1 MKQHFLY
8 DGIVLFDG
16 NITNIKNKLS
26 LKKKDN
32 NLNLLG
38 LTFNHREFK
47 INEINNIRSEVENLD
62 LDHLMFSIRPSA
74 NLKRSKDFNLFL
86 QLIFAIKISKIYEI
100 KKIFISDDYR
110 ALLKKKDKIFFLLSN
125 YLKALVQSKD
135 NSFTF
140 FKSINSDDL
149 IVDNKIDFINLSNY
163 NTSGFKYKKYTDINK
178 KNHKFFW
185 LGFDRDFQEVPWEKK
200 YKKDYWYKVS
210 KKTKSSQ
217 PLFSKMKYC
226 SRCCLPESWEGMTFD
241 KEGICSICRSSED
254 KMIIEWKA
262 KEKNLKEIL
271 YSHKKKDYYD
281 CILPISGG
289 KDSTF
294 QSYVLTKKYQ
304 LNPLAITHGQ
314 NWYSLTGRE
323 NLENCLKQFD
333 LDHIF
338 FCASRKKI
346 NSVAKKSLNLIG
358 DSCWHCH
365 VGVGTFAIQ
374 TSFDW
379 KINLIVY
386 GEAPADTDARGSF
399 KKNNERVSPYRF
411 LEQSAIEKNTKF
423 TDKEFDL
430 KKLSNWSYPSHK
442 ELFKFDPYIIHL
454 GQYIFWDEQK
464 NIDFV
469 SKYFGWKNT
478 KAENTYKGYKSNE
491 CTMAGVHDYLNF
503 LKRGIG
509 RASVHA
515 SDDVRRGLITREQG
529 FELIKKHD
537 IQKPHALEYYKKITG
552 LKNKDIKKNISI
564 AKKKSKY
571 AKKFTL

>member
-110 ALLKKKDKIFFLLSN
+110 ALLKKKDKRFFLLSN

-140 FKSINSDDL
+140 FKSIDPDDL

-163 NTSGFKYKKYTDINK
+163 NANGFKYKKYKDINK
-178 KNHKFFW
+178 KNHKLFW

-254 KMIIEWKA
+254 KMVIE
-262 KEKNLKEIL
+262 
-271 YSHKKKDYYD
+271 
-281 CILPISGG
+281 
-289 KDSTF
+289 
-294 QSYVLTKKYQ
+294 
-304 LNPLAITHGQ
+304 
-314 NWYSLTGRE
+314 
-323 NLENCLKQFD
+323 
-333 LDHIF
+333 
-338 FCASRKKI
+338 
-346 NSVAKKSLNLIG
+346 
-358 DSCWHCH
+358 
-365 VGVGTFAIQ
+365 
-374 TSFDW
+374 
-379 KINLIVY
+379 
-386 GEAPADTDARGSF
+386 
-399 KKNNERVSPYRF
+399 
-411 LEQSAIEKNTKF
+411 
-423 TDKEFDL
+423 
-430 KKLSNWSYPSHK
+430 
-442 ELFKFDPYIIHL
+442 
-454 GQYIFWDEQK
+454 
-464 NIDFV
+464 
-469 SKYFGWKNT
+469 
-478 KAENTYKGYKSNE
+478 
-491 CTMAGVHDYLNF
+491 
-503 LKRGIG
+503 
-509 RASVHA
+509 
-515 SDDVRRGLITREQG
+515 
-529 FELIKKHD
+529 
-537 IQKPHALEYYKKITG
+537 
-552 LKNKDIKKNISI
+552 
-564 AKKKSKY
+564 
-571 AKKFTL
+571 